1 MFILTNIND
10 EIFNISETKGY
21 QENGNYL
28 MNGGMVGET
37 AIPQNQVKGIFEMET
52 IPEEVCE
59 VKWCYTEERGFYEN
73 ENHVEEKTQSQR
85 IEELEKQ
92 VEELQNTISELQT
105 QVANSK

>member
-28 MNGGMVGET
+28 MNEGMVGEE

-52 IPEEVCE
+52 IPDNVCE
-59 VKWCYTEERGFYEN
+59 VQWCYTEERGFYEN
-73 ENHVEEKTQSQR
+73 ENHIEDKTQSQR
-85 IEELEKQ
+85 IEELERQ
-92 VEELQNTISELQT
+92 VEELQSTITELQA
-105 QVANSK
+105 QVASNE